1 MRLGLAHE
9 QKRAHICSRREAA
22 TDQAEVIE
30 VIPLTRVKLAADCW
44 PLEKVLSAVVHDAAA
59 HACSM

>member
-1 MRLGLAHE
+1 MRTFAAGAKLPLT
-9 QKRAHICSRREAA
+9 KRS
-22 TDQAEVIE
+22 EVIE
-30 VIPLTRVKLAADCW
+30 VIPLARVKVAADW